1 MAAARGGIKSNPDL
15 LSVAFNQDQTCI
27 ATGTRKGYTI
37 TNCDP
42 FGKVF
47 GRSDGA
53 TSIVEMLF
61 CTSLVALVGAGDR
74 PNSSTR
80 RLQIVNTKRQ
90 STICELTFPT
100 SILSVKLNRRRLIV
114 VLEEKIYVYDISN
127 MKLLHEIETS
137 SNPNAICSLSPSSEN
152 SYLAYPSPLPS
163 PITPFSQQ
171 PPPPHSSSTSSSS
184 TPTPSPSNPP
194 PSSSSSSNS
203 NSTSGDILLFD
214 SVSLS
219 VTNLIRAHKSP
230 LSHISINSTGTFL
243 ASSSEKGTVIRVFSL
258 PDGDKKFEFRR
269 GSYSAKI
276 YSIAWNLKSSLMA
289 VSSDTETVHI
299 FKLTTTNNNNTS
311 TRGGGGNDWE
321 NGEDRY
327 SSNNGNLLTTGGTGG
342 DLTREGYDQIVE
354 QKRKDFSSS
363 SQRKKSLSSL
373 TRGIAVSAS
382 NFLLPSQVTNLFDPQ
397 RDFAFLKLP
406 ISGIKTIVGISSSS
420 PQIMVVSS
428 EGIFYSYSID
438 LEKGGECVLVKSF
451 SLLDGIDS
459 NGGGNGNMV
468 NNGGGGSL

>member
-1 MAAARGGIKSNPDL
+1 MRVIKSHLPHFFP
-15 LSVAFNQDQTCI
+15 SVCTRDSCI

-37 TNCDP
+37 TNCEP

-100 SILSVKLNRRRLIV
+100 SILAVKLNRRRLVV

-137 SNPNAICSLSPSSEN
+137 PNPNAICSLSPSSEN

-163 PITPFSQQ
+163 PTTPFSQQ
-171 PPPPHSSSTSSSS
+171 PSSTSTTSSSSSSSTSPN
-184 TPTPSPSNPP
+184 TG
-194 PSSSSSSNS
+194 PSSSSSASSNS
-203 NSTSGDILLFD
+203 SNTGDILLFD

-219 VTNLIRAHKSP
+219 VTNLLRAHKSP
-230 LSHISINSTGTFL
+230 LSHISINSTGTLL

-258 PDGDKKFEFRR
+258 PDGEKKYEFRR

-276 YSIAWNLKSSLMA
+276 YSIGWNLKSTLMA

-299 FKLTTTNNNNTS
+299 FKLGGNSNNTS
-311 TRGGGGNDWE
+311 GGSLTRGGGGGNDWE

-327 SSNNGNLLTTGGTGG
+327 NGTNNGSGGNNGG

-354 QKRKDFSSS
+354 QKRKD
-363 SQRKKSLSSL
+363 LSSL
-373 TRGIAVSAS
+373 S
-382 NFLLPSQVTNLFDPQ
+382 FLSF
-397 RDFAFLKLP
+397 
-406 ISGIKTIVGISSSS
+406 
-420 PQIMVVSS
+420 
-428 EGIFYSYSID
+428 
-438 LEKGGECVLVKSF
+438 VL
-451 SLLDGIDS
+451 LL
-459 NGGGNGNMV
+459 
-468 NNGGGGSL
+468 